1 VQSSDC
7 RLPTVDCRLK
17 IADLKMQSTM
27 KYVLLLTLWVITSF
41 FFSCKQQ
48 KSKDAATAEEI
59 ITAKTLGL
67 AYLEENQL
75 EKAETEFLKLIDF
88 NPDEVLG
95 YANLG
100 IVYLRMGSY
109 QEAEDWLQKAIKMDP
124 KDPDVRLI
132 LAKVYEMS
140 NNADKAM
147 KELEKIIQFSPGH
160 VKSLYQ
166 LTELYASSIDQKS
179 LELRRKYL
187 KELVNNVPGNI
198 VPRLNLVEL
207 LIRSDHTDKALEQME
222 KLQQL
227 FPEFPKESIEY
238 HDKTIVALQVADADK
253 AVVSFMIFHNYLKV
267 TSLYQAGIMDLK
279 GPGGSLIGFP
289 VITFDQQKG
298 VARITDWKTALEAI
312 KFTDITSSA
321 GLDFLK
327 TGHHTH
333 LTACD
338 YDGDG
343 DTDLYLGRFDLQSQ
357 SYKHY
362 LLRNEWGKFEDCSE
376 EAGILHQGME
386 SSAKFADYNNDG
398 FPDLYIVKKGSNILY
413 KNTGE
418 GTFVDVS
425 KKAKV
430 GDISEGNSPLFF
442 DFDHDGDLD
451 LFVTR
456 PVSNLL
462 YRNNSDDTFLEQ
474 AEKSN
479 LSGGSVLSTDAGFGD
494 FDEDGDIDLFVINN
508 DDSNT
513 LYSNQRQGIFKD
525 VTEGSG
531 LKSEEGSS
539 AVTIGDYNND
549 GFLDLF
555 VTSLK
560 AGNCRLFRNQGNG
573 SFEID
578 NTSKE
583 LVQTLQSVRAYDASF
598 LDFDNDG
605 FLDLLV
611 VGASNTEGGDG
622 VFLYHNDGTGK
633 FWVVLNILPEDL
645 TSGRKILTFDYNDDG
660 DTDVAITGMNGSV
673 RLLRNDGGNNN
684 HFVKMKLVGRR
695 TGSAKNNYYG
705 IGAKVE
711 IRSGNL
717 YQSKVVTEPNILFG
731 LGPRER
737 ADVIRI
743 LWTNGVPQNI
753 FFPGTDRD
761 LVEEQV
767 LKGSCPFLYT
777 WNGEEYIFVKDIM
790 WRSALGMP
798 LGIMGEDEET
808 KYASSD
814 ASVDYIKIPAEFLKP
829 KKGKYSIQVTDE
841 LWETIYFDKI
851 QLIVLDFPDSIEVF
865 VDERFTPPASP
876 DYKLYQVNEKQ
887 IPVSATN
894 GDGTDLLPYII
905 EKDDKYMSNFKQGKY
920 QGVTE
925 MTDLILNP
933 GEIDPSKD
941 FVLYLNGWI
950 FPSDASINASIS
962 QSDEIKIVSPY
973 IQAINEKGEWE
984 TVIDNISFPMGKDK
998 TIVVDLSGK
1007 LHASDPRIRIR
1018 TNMEIY
1024 WDHIFFANE
1033 NSSAPVHSDVL
1044 NPISADLHYR
1054 GFSREYR
1061 KGGRY
1066 GPHWFD
1072 YSNVT
1077 TDQKWRDLLGTYTRY
1092 GNVLPLLT
1100 EADDKYIIQNAG
1112 DEITIK
1118 FSAES
1123 LPELQKGWKRNFLIH
1138 SVGWVKDGDLNT
1150 VTGQFVLP
1158 LPFHGMSR
1166 YPYGSEESYPSD
1178 PEYLEY
1184 MKVYNTRKVTTENF
1198 RKAIIETN

>member
-1 VQSSDC
+1 
-7 RLPTVDCRLK
+7 
-17 IADLKMQSTM
+17 M
-27 KYVLLLTLWVITSF
+27 KFKYIIFLAIWVITVF
-41 FFSCKQQ
+41 FYSCVQQ
-48 KSKDAATAEEI
+48 KSKKSATAEEM

-67 AYLEENQL
+67 AYLEDNQL

-132 LAKVYEMS
+132 LAKVYEM
-140 NNADKAM
+140 NNKAE
-147 KELEKIIQFSPGH
+147 KSIEELEKTIQFSPGH
-160 VKSLYQ
+160 VKSLYS
-166 LTELYASSIDQKS
+166 LTELYSSSTDKES
-179 LELRRKYL
+179 LKKRHKYTQ
-187 KELVNNVPGNI
+187 ELVEKAPGNI
-198 VPRLNLVEL
+198 VPRLNLINI
-207 LIRSDHTDKALEQME
+207 LIQEDQTDKALEQIE

-227 FPEFPKESIEY
+227 FPEFPKEAIEY
-238 HDKTIVALQVADADK
+238 YDNTKAALQVADADQ
-253 AVVSFMIFHNYLKV
+253 ASVPFMIFHNYLKV
-267 TSLYQAGIMDLK
+267 TTPYQAGILDLK
-279 GPGGSLIGFP
+279 GPGGSLVGSP
-289 VITFDQQKG
+289 VITFDQQEDRSQAG
-298 VARITDWKTALEAI
+298 DWKSLLEAI

-321 GLDFLK
+321 GLDFLM

-343 DTDLYLGRFDLQSQ
+343 DIDLYAGCFDPQSQ

-362 LLRNEWGKFEDCSE
+362 LLRNEWGVFKDGSE

-386 SSAKFADYNNDG
+386 LSAKFADYNNDG
-398 FPDLYIVKKGSNILY
+398 FLDLYIVKEGSNILY

-418 GTFVDVS
+418 GTFIDVS
-425 KKAKV
+425 DKAKV
-430 GDISEGNSPLFF
+430 GDISEGSSSLFF

-456 PVSNLL
+456 PNSNLL
-462 YRNNSDDTFLEQ
+462 YRNNSDDTFIEH

-479 LSGGSVLSTDAGFGD
+479 LSGGSVLSIDAGFGD

-508 DDSNT
+508 NNSNT

-539 AVTIGDYNND
+539 AVTVGDYNND

-573 SFEID
+573 SFEVD
-578 NTSKE
+578 HTSKE
-583 LVQTLQSVRAYDASF
+583 LVQTLKSVRAYDASF

-611 VGASNTEGGDG
+611 VGESNTEGGNG

-645 TSGRKILTFDYNDDG
+645 TSGRDILTFDYNDDG
-660 DTDVAITGMNGSV
+660 DTDVAITGMNGGV

-684 HFVKMKLVGRR
+684 HFVKMKLIGRR
-695 TGSAKNNYYG
+695 VGSAKNNYYG

-711 IRSGNL
+711 IRSGDL
-717 YQSKVVTEPNILFG
+717 YQSKVVTEPNIHFG
-731 LGPRER
+731 LGPRAK

-761 LVEEQV
+761 LVEEQM

-777 WNGEEYIFVKDIM
+777 WNGEKYEFVKDIM

-798 LGIMGEDEET
+798 LGIMGEQEAT
-808 KYASSD
+808 KYACSD
-814 ASVDYIKIPAEFLKP
+814 ASVDYIKIPGEFLKL

-851 QLIVLDFPDSIEVF
+851 ELIVLDHPDSIDLF
-865 VDERFTPPASP
+865 VDERFTPPGNP
-876 DYKLYQVNEKQ
+876 GYKVYQVREKH
-887 IPVSATN
+887 IPVSAIN
-894 GDGTDLLPYII
+894 KNDANLLPFIA
-905 EKDDKYMSNFKQGKY
+905 EKDDKYVSHFKQGKY

-925 MTDLILNP
+925 MTDLILNL
-933 GEIDPSKD
+933 GEIDLSED
-941 FVLYLNGWI
+941 IYLYLNGWI

-962 QSDEIKIVSPY
+962 QSDEVKIISPY
-973 IQAINEKGEWE
+973 IQAINKKGEWE
-984 TVIDNISFPMGKDK
+984 TIIDNISFPMGKDK
-998 TIVVDLSGK
+998 TIVVELSGK
-1007 LHASDPRIRIR
+1007 IPASDSRIRIC

-1024 WDHIFFANE
+1024 WDHIFYTNY
-1033 NSSAPVHSDVL
+1033 SPSAPIRSSKL
-1044 NPISADLHYR
+1044 NPCSADLHYR

-1072 YSNVT
+1072 YNDVN
-1077 TDQKWRDLLGTYTRY
+1077 TDQKWRDLLGNYTRY
-1092 GNVLPLLT
+1092 GDVLPLLT
-1100 EADDKYIIQNAG
+1100 KADDKYIIQNAG

-1118 FSAES
+1118 FSAEN
-1123 LPELQKGWKRNFLIH
+1123 LPELPKGWKRDFLIH

-1150 VTGQFVLP
+1150 ATGNTVLP

-1178 PEYLEY
+1178 PECLEY
-1184 MKVYNTRKVTTENF
+1184 MKTYNTRKVTTENF
-1198 RKAIIETN
+1198 RKAIIEID

>member
-1 VQSSDC
+1 
-7 RLPTVDCRLK
+7 
-17 IADLKMQSTM
+17 M
-27 KYVLLLTLWVITSF
+27 KFKNVLFWIMLVSV
-41 FFSCKQQ
+41 FFSHGCNLQ
-48 KSKDAATAEEI
+48 KSKDPATAEEM

-67 AYLEENQL
+67 AYLEDNQL
-75 EKAETEFLKLIDF
+75 ENAEIEFLKLIDF
-88 NPDEVLG
+88 APDEALG

-100 IVYLRMGSY
+100 LVYLRMGKY
-109 QEAEDWLQKAIKMDP
+109 QEAADWVKKAIEMDP

-132 LAKVYEMS
+132 LAKVYEMD
-140 NNADKAM
+140 NKAE
-147 KELEKIIQFSPGH
+147 KSIEELEKTIQFSPGH
-160 VKSLYQ
+160 VKSLYS
-166 LTELYASSIDQKS
+166 LAELYASSTDK
-179 LELRRKYL
+179 EYL
-187 KELVNNVPGNI
+187 KKRHKYTQELVEKAPGNI
-198 VPRLNLVEL
+198 VPRLNLINI
-207 LIRSDHTDKALEQME
+207 LIQEDQTDKALEQIE

-227 FPEFPKESIEY
+227 FPEFPKEAIEY
-238 HDKTIVALQVADADK
+238 HDKTIAALQVAETDK
-253 AVVSFMIFHNYLKV
+253 AAVSFMIFHNYLKV
-267 TSLYQAGIMDLK
+267 TSPYQAGILDLK
-279 GPGGSLIGFP
+279 GPGGSLIGAP
-289 VITFDQQKG
+289 VITFDQQQG
-298 VARITDWKTALEAI
+298 VSQISDWETLLEAI
-312 KFTDITSSA
+312 NFTDITESA

-327 TGHHTH
+327 TGNHTH

-338 YDGDG
+338 FDGDG
-343 DTDLYLGRFDLQSQ
+343 DTDLYSGHFDPLSQ
-357 SYKHY
+357 AYKHY
-362 LLRNEWGKFEDCSE
+362 LLRNDWGRFEDCSE

-386 SSAKFADYNNDG
+386 LSAKFADYNNDG
-398 FPDLYIVKKGSNILY
+398 FLDLYIVKEGSNILY

-425 KKAKV
+425 DKAKV
-430 GDISEGNSPLFF
+430 GDNSEGSSSLFF

-479 LSGGSVLSTDAGFGD
+479 LSGGSVLSTDAGFAD

-508 DDSNT
+508 NNSNT

-525 VTEGSG
+525 VTEESG

-549 GFLDLF
+549 GFSDLF

-560 AGNCRLFRNQGNG
+560 EGNCRLFRNQGNG

-578 NTSKE
+578 NGSEE

-611 VGASNTEGGDG
+611 VGVSNTEGENG

-633 FWVVLNILPEDL
+633 LWIVSGILPEDL
-645 TSGRKILTFDYNDDG
+645 TSGREILTFDYNDDG
-660 DTDVAITGMNGSV
+660 DTDVAITGMNGGV

-684 HFVKMKLVGRR
+684 HFVKMKLIGLR
-695 TGSAKNNYYG
+695 TGSGKNNYYG

-717 YQSKVVTEPNILFG
+717 YQSKVVTEPNIHFG
-731 LGPRER
+731 LGPRAK

-743 LWTNGVPQNI
+743 LWTNGVPQNM
-753 FFPGTDRD
+753 FFPGTDRN
-761 LVEEQV
+761 LVEEQM

-777 WNGEEYIFVKDIM
+777 WNGEEYLFVKDIM

-798 LGIMGEDEET
+798 LGIMGEQEAT
-808 KYASSD
+808 KYACSD
-814 ASVDYIKIPAEFLKP
+814 ASVDYIKIPGEFLKL
-829 KKGKYSIQVTDE
+829 KNGKYSIQVTDE

-851 QLIVLDFPDSIEVF
+851 QLITLDFPDSIEIF
-865 VDERFTPPASP
+865 VDERFTPPDNSG
-876 DYKLYQVNEKQ
+876 YKIFQVREKLL
-887 IPVSATN
+887 PVSAINKNGTN
-894 GDGTDLLPYII
+894 LLPFIA
-905 EKDDKYMSNFKQGKY
+905 EKDDKYVSNFKKGKY

-925 MTDLILNP
+925 KTELILNLD
-933 GEIDPSKD
+933 EIDPSENIYL
-941 FVLYLNGWI
+941 FLNGWI

-962 QSDEIKIVSPY
+962 QSDEIKIISPY
-973 IQAINEKGEWE
+973 IQVINEKGEWE
-984 TVIDNISFPMGKDK
+984 TIIDNISFPMGKDK
-998 TIVVDLSGK
+998 TIVVDLSGRIN
-1007 LHASDPRIRIR
+1007 ASDPRIRIC

-1024 WDHIFFANE
+1024 WDHIFYT
-1033 NSSAPVHSDVL
+1033 NSSPSAPIRSSIL
-1044 NPISADLHYR
+1044 NPCSADLHYR

-1072 YSNVT
+1072 YKDVN
-1077 TDQKWRDLLGTYTRY
+1077 TDQKWRDLLGNYTRY
-1092 GNVLPLLT
+1092 GDVLPLLT
-1100 EADDKYIIQNAG
+1100 EADNKYIIQNAG
-1112 DEITIK
+1112 DETTIE
-1118 FSAES
+1118 FSAKN
-1123 LPELQKGWKRNFLIH
+1123 LPELPKGWKRDFLIH

-1150 VTGQFVLP
+1150 AAGQTVGP

-1166 YPYGSEESYPSD
+1166 YPYGPEESYPSD

-1184 MKVYNTRKVTTENF
+1184 MKEYNTRKVTTKNLL
-1198 RKAIIETN
+1198 KAISKID

>member
-1 VQSSDC
+1 
-7 RLPTVDCRLK
+7 
-17 IADLKMQSTM
+17 M
-27 KYVLLLTLWVITSF
+27 KFKHVLLLTLLVITSF

-48 KSKDAATAEEI
+48 KSQDPATAEEM

-88 NPDEVLG
+88 DPDEVLG

-100 IVYLRMGSY
+100 LVYLRMGKY
-109 QEAEDWLQKAIKMDP
+109 QEAGDWVKKAIKMDP
-124 KDPDVRLI
+124 EDPDIRLI
-132 LAKVYEMS
+132 LAKVYEM
-140 NNADKAM
+140 NNEAEKSIG
-147 KELEKIIQFSPGH
+147 ELEKAIQFSPGH
-160 VKSLYQ
+160 IKSLYS
-166 LTELYASSIDQKS
+166 LTELYASSKDEES
-179 LELRRKYL
+179 LKKRHKYAI
-187 KELVNNVPGNI
+187 ELVEKAPGNI
-198 VPRLNLVEL
+198 VPRLNLINI
-207 LIRSDHTDKALEQME
+207 LIQEGNTDMALEQIE
-222 KLQQL
+222 KLQQI
-227 FPEFPKESIEY
+227 FPEFPKEAIEY
-238 HDKTIVALQVADADK
+238 YDKTIATLQVAETDK
-253 AVVSFMIFHNYLKV
+253 AAVSFMIFHNYLKV
-267 TSLYQAGIMDLK
+267 TSPYQAGILDLK
-279 GPGGSLIGFP
+279 GPGGSLIGVP
-289 VITFDQQKG
+289 VVTFDQQQG
-298 VARITDWKTALEAI
+298 VSQISDWKTVLEAI
-312 KFTDITSSA
+312 NFTDITSSA
-321 GLDFLK
+321 GLDFLL
-327 TGHHTH
+327 TGNHTQ
-333 LTACD
+333 LAACD
-338 YDGDG
+338 FDGDG
-343 DTDLYLGRFDLQSQ
+343 DIDLYASHFDPQSQ
-357 SYKHY
+357 SYQHY
-362 LLRNEWGKFEDCSE
+362 LLRNEWGRFTDCSE

-386 SSAKFADYNNDG
+386 LSAKFADYNNDG
-398 FPDLYIVKKGSNILY
+398 FLDLYIVKEGSNILY

-425 KKAKV
+425 DKAKV
-430 GDISEGNSPLFF
+430 GDTSEGSSSLFF

-462 YRNNSDDTFLEQ
+462 YRNNSDNTFLEQ

-508 DDSNT
+508 ESSNT

-525 VTEGSG
+525 ITEGSG

-578 NTSKE
+578 NRSEE
-583 LVQTLQSVRAYDASF
+583 LVQTLQGVRAYDASF

-611 VGASNTEGGDG
+611 VGASNTEGDKG

-645 TSGRKILTFDYNDDG
+645 TSGREILSFDYNDDG

-684 HFVKMKLVGRR
+684 HFVKMKLIGLR
-695 TGSAKNNYYG
+695 TGSGKNNYYG

-717 YQSKVVTEPNILFG
+717 YQSKVVTGPNIHFG
-731 LGPRER
+731 LGPREK

-743 LWTNGVPQNI
+743 LWTNGVPQNM

-761 LVEEQV
+761 LVEEQM

-777 WNGEEYIFVKDIM
+777 WNGEEYLFVKDIM

-798 LGIMGEDEET
+798 LGIMGEEEAT

-814 ASVDYIKIPAEFLKP
+814 ASVDYIKIPGEFLKP
-829 KKGKYSIQVTDE
+829 KKGKYSIQITDE
-841 LWETIYFDKI
+841 LWETVYFDKI
-851 QLIVLDFPDSIEVF
+851 QLIALDFPDSIDLF
-865 VDERFTPPASP
+865 VDERFTPPGNSG
-876 DYKLYQVNEKQ
+876 YKIYQVREKH
-887 IPVSATN
+887 IPVSAINKNGTN
-894 GDGTDLLPYII
+894 LLPFIAK
-905 EKDDKYMSNFKQGKY
+905 KDDKYVSNFKQGKY

-925 MTDLILNP
+925 KTDLILNL
-933 GEIDPSKD
+933 GEIDPAED
-941 FVLYLNGWI
+941 ICLFLNGWI

-962 QSDEIKIVSPY
+962 QSDEIKIISPY
-973 IQAINEKGEWE
+973 IQVINKEGEWE
-984 TVIDNISFPMGKDK
+984 TIIDNISFPMGKDK
-998 TIVVDLSGK
+998 TIVVELTGK
-1007 LHASDPRIRIR
+1007 IPASDPRIRIR

-1024 WDHIFFANE
+1024 WDHIFYTNDS
-1033 NSSAPVHSDVL
+1033 SSAPIRSSKI
-1044 NPISADLHYR
+1044 NPCSADLHYR
-1054 GFSREYR
+1054 GFSRTYR

-1072 YSNVT
+1072 YKNVT
-1077 TDQKWRDLLGTYTRY
+1077 TDPKWRDLLGNYTRY
-1092 GNVLPLLT
+1092 GDVLPLLT
-1100 EADDKYIIQNAG
+1100 TADDKYIIKNAG
-1112 DEITIK
+1112 DETTIEFNAK
-1118 FSAES
+1118 N
-1123 LPELQKGWKRNFLIH
+1123 LPELPKGWKRDFLIH

-1150 VTGQFVLP
+1150 ATGKTVFP

-1166 YPYGSEESYPSD
+1166 YPY
-1178 PEYLEY
+1178 
-1184 MKVYNTRKVTTENF
+1184 
-1198 RKAIIETN
+1198 

>member
-1 VQSSDC
+1 
-7 RLPTVDCRLK
+7 
-17 IADLKMQSTM
+17 M
-27 KYVLLLTLWVITSF
+27 KFKYIIFLAIWVITVF
-41 FFSCKQQ
+41 LYSCNQQ
-48 KSKDAATAEEI
+48 KRKDPATAEEM

-67 AYLEENQL
+67 AYLEDNQL
-75 EKAETEFLKLIDF
+75 ENAETEFLKLIEFD
-88 NPDEVLG
+88 PDEALG

-100 IVYLRMGSY
+100 LVYLRMGKY
-109 QEAEDWLQKAIKMDP
+109 QEAGDWVKKAIEMNQ
-124 KDPDVRLI
+124 KDPDIRLI
-132 LAKVYEMS
+132 LAKVYEM
-140 NNADKAM
+140 NNKAE
-147 KELEKIIQFSPGH
+147 KSIEELEKTIQFSPGH
-160 VKSLYQ
+160 VKSLYS
-166 LTELYASSIDQKS
+166 LTELYSSSTDKGS
-179 LELRRKYL
+179 LKKRHKYTQ
-187 KELVNNVPGNI
+187 ELVEKTPGNI
-198 VPRLNLVEL
+198 VPRLNLINI
-207 LIRSDHTDKALEQME
+207 LIQEDNADKALEQIE

-227 FPEFPKESIEY
+227 FPEFPKEAIEY
-238 HDKTIVALQVADADK
+238 YDKTIAALQVADSGK
-253 AVVSFMIFHNYLKV
+253 AAVSFMIFHNYLKV
-267 TSLYQAGIMDLK
+267 TSPYQVGILDLK
-279 GPGGSLIGFP
+279 GPGGSLIGLP
-289 VITFDQQKG
+289 VITFDQQQG
-298 VARITDWKTALEAI
+298 VSQISDWKTLLEAI
-312 KFTDITSSA
+312 NFTDITESA
-321 GLDFLK
+321 GLDFQK

-338 YDGDG
+338 FDGDG
-343 DTDLYLGRFDLQSQ
+343 DTDLYLGHFDPQSQ

-362 LLRNEWGKFEDCSE
+362 LLRNEWGRFKDCSE
-376 EAGILHQGME
+376 EVGIMHQGME
-386 SSAKFADYNNDG
+386 LSAKFADYNNDG
-398 FPDLYIVKKGSNILY
+398 FLDLYIVKEGSNILY

-425 KKAKV
+425 DKAKI
-430 GDISEGNSPLFF
+430 GDISEGSSSLFF

-494 FDEDGDIDLFVINN
+494 FDDDGDIDLFVVNP
-508 DDSNT
+508 DASNK

-525 VTEGSG
+525 VTEESG

-578 NTSKE
+578 NTSEE
-583 LVQTLQSVRAYDASF
+583 LIRTLQNVKAHDASF

-611 VGASNTEGGDG
+611 VGASNTEGENG

-633 FWVVLNILPEDL
+633 FWVTLNILPEDL

-660 DTDVAITGMNGSV
+660 DTDVAITGMNGGV

-684 HFVKMKLVGRR
+684 HFVKMKLIGLR
-695 TGSAKNNYYG
+695 TGSGKNNYYG

-711 IRSGNL
+711 IRAGNL
-717 YQSKVVTEPNILFG
+717 YQSKVVTEPNIHFG
-731 LGPRER
+731 LGPRAK

-743 LWTNGVPQNI
+743 LWTNGVPQNM
-753 FFPGTDRD
+753 FFPETDRD
-761 LVEEQV
+761 LVEEQM

-777 WNGEEYIFVKDIM
+777 WNGEEYLFVKDIM

-798 LGIMGEDEET
+798 LGIMGEQEAA
-808 KYASSD
+808 KYACSD
-814 ASVDYIKIPAEFLKP
+814 ASVDYIKIPGEFLKP

-851 QLIVLDFPDSIEVF
+851 QLIVLDHPDSIDLF
-865 VDERFTPPASP
+865 IDERFTPPGNP
-876 DYKLYQVNEKQ
+876 GYKVYQVREKRL
-887 IPVSATN
+887 PVSAINKNGTN
-894 GDGTDLLPYII
+894 LLPYIA
-905 EKDDKYMSNFKQGKY
+905 EKDDKYVSDFKPGKY

-925 MTDLILNP
+925 KTDLILNL
-933 GEIDPSKD
+933 GEIDPSED
-941 FVLYLNGWI
+941 ICLFLNGWI

-962 QSDEIKIVSPY
+962 QSDEIKIISPY
-973 IQAINEKGEWE
+973 IQVINKKGEWE
-984 TVIDNISFPMGKDK
+984 TIIDNLSFPMGKDK
-998 TIVVDLSGK
+998 TIVVDLTGK
-1007 LHASDPRIRIR
+1007 IPTTDSRIRIR

-1024 WDHIFFANE
+1024 WDHIFYTND
-1033 NSSAPVHSDVL
+1033 SPSAPIRTSKL
-1044 NPISADLHYR
+1044 NPCSADLHYR

-1072 YSNVT
+1072 YNNVS
-1077 TDQKWRDLLGTYTRY
+1077 TDQKWRDLLGNYTRY
-1092 GNVLPLLT
+1092 GDVLPLLT
-1100 EADDKYIIQNAG
+1100 KADDKYIIKNAG
-1112 DEITIK
+1112 DETTIE
-1118 FSAES
+1118 FSAEN
-1123 LPELQKGWKRNFLIH
+1123 LPELPKGWKRDFLIH

-1150 VTGQFVLP
+1150 ATGKTVLP
-1158 LPFHGMSR
+1158 LPFHSMSR
-1166 YPYGSEESYPSD
+1166 YPYGPEESYPSD

-1184 MKVYNTRKVTTENF
+1184 MKVYNTRKVTTENLQ
-1198 RKAIIETN
+1198 KAISKID

>member
-1 VQSSDC
+1 
-7 RLPTVDCRLK
+7 
-17 IADLKMQSTM
+17 M
-27 KYVLLLTLWVITSF
+27 KFKHVLLLTLLVITSF
-41 FFSCKQQ
+41 FFSCNQQ
-48 KSKDAATAEEI
+48 KSKKPATAEEMT
-59 ITAKTLGL
+59 TAKTLGL

-75 EKAETEFLKLIDF
+75 EKAEAEFLKLIDF
-88 NPDEVLG
+88 DPDEVLG

-100 IVYLRMGSY
+100 LVYLRMGKY
-109 QEAEDWLQKAIKMDP
+109 QEAGEWLKKAIAMDP
-124 KDPDVRLI
+124 KDPDIRLI
-132 LAKVYEMS
+132 LAKVYEM
-140 NNADKAM
+140 NNKAE
-147 KELEKIIQFSPGH
+147 KSIEELEKAIRFSPGH
-160 VKSLYQ
+160 VKSLYS
-166 LTELYASSIDQKS
+166 LAELYASSTDKES
-179 LELRRKYL
+179 LKKRFGYTE
-187 KELVNNVPGNI
+187 ELVKKAPGNI
-198 VPRLNLVEL
+198 VPRLNLINI
-207 LIRSDHTDKALEQME
+207 LIRESHTDKALEQIE
-222 KLQQL
+222 KLHQL
-227 FPEFPKESIEY
+227 FPEFPKEAIEY
-238 HDKTIVALQVADADK
+238 YDKTIAALQVTDADK
-253 AVVSFMIFHNYLKV
+253 ATVSFMIFHNYLKV
-267 TSLYQAGIMDLK
+267 TSPYQAGILDLK
-279 GPGGSLIGFP
+279 GPGGSLVGSP
-289 VITFDQQKG
+289 VIIFDQQQG
-298 VARITDWKTALEAI
+298 ISQAGDWKTRLEAI

-321 GLDFLK
+321 GLDFLM

-343 DTDLYLGRFDLQSQ
+343 DIDLYASHFDPQSQ

-362 LLRNEWGKFEDCSE
+362 LLINEWGVFKDGSE

-386 SSAKFADYNNDG
+386 SSAKFGDYNNDG
-398 FPDLYIVKKGSNILY
+398 FPDLYIVKEGSNILY

-425 KKAKV
+425 DKAKV
-430 GDISEGNSPLFF
+430 GDRSEGNSSLFF

-451 LFVTR
+451 LFVAR
-456 PVSNLL
+456 SGSNLL
-462 YRNNSDDTFLEQ
+462 YRNNSDDTFLEH

-479 LSGGSVLSTDAGFGD
+479 LSGGSVISIDAGFGD
-494 FDEDGDIDLFVINN
+494 FDEDGDIDLFVVNN
-508 DDSNT
+508 DGSNT

-525 VTEGSG
+525 VTEESG

-539 AVTIGDYNND
+539 AVTVGDYNND

-573 SFEID
+573 SFEVD
-578 NTSKE
+578 HTSEE
-583 LVQTLQSVRAYDASF
+583 LVRTLQSVRAYDASF

-611 VGASNTEGGDG
+611 VGESNTEGGNG

-645 TSGRKILTFDYNDDG
+645 TSGKKILTFDYNDDG

-684 HFVKMKLVGRR
+684 HFVKMKLIGLR

-731 LGPRER
+731 LGPRAK

-753 FFPGTDRD
+753 FFPETDQD

-777 WNGEEYIFVKDIM
+777 WNGEEYIFAKDIM

-798 LGIMGEDEET
+798 LGIMGEAT
-808 KYASSD
+808 AYASPD
-814 ASVDYIKIPAEFLKP
+814 ASVDYIKIPGELLKL
-829 KKGKYSIQVTDE
+829 KNNRYSIQITCE
-841 LWETIYFDKI
+841 LWETIFLDKI
-851 QLIVLDFPDSIEVF
+851 EIIVLDHPDSIDLY
-865 VDERFTPPASP
+865 VDERFTPPGNSG
-876 DYKLYQVNEKQ
+876 YKVYQVREKH
-887 IPVSATN
+887 IPVSAINKNGTN
-894 GDGTDLLPYII
+894 LLPFIA
-905 EKDDKYMSNFKQGKY
+905 EKDDKYVSNFKPGKY

-925 MTDLILNP
+925 MTDLILNL
-933 GEIDPSKD
+933 GEIDPSED
-941 FVLYLNGWI
+941 IYLYLNGWI

-962 QSDEIKIVSPY
+962 QSGEIKIISPY
-973 IQAINEKGEWE
+973 IQVINKKGEWE
-984 TVIDNISFPMGKDK
+984 TIIDNLSFPMGKDK
-998 TIVVDLSGK
+998 TIVVELSGK
-1007 LHASDPRIRIR
+1007 IPASDSRIRIR

-1024 WDHIFFANE
+1024 WDHIFYTND
-1033 NSSAPVHSDVL
+1033 NSDAPIQSHTL
-1044 NPISADLHYR
+1044 NPVSADLHYR
-1054 GFSREYR
+1054 GFSRTYR

-1072 YSNVT
+1072 YNNVT
-1077 TDQKWRDLLGTYTRY
+1077 TDQKWRDLLGNYTRY
-1092 GNVLPLLT
+1092 GDVLPLLT
-1100 EADDKYIIQNAG
+1100 EADNKYIIKNAG
-1112 DEITIK
+1112 DETTIE
-1118 FSAES
+1118 FSAEE
-1123 LPELQKGWKRNFLIH
+1123 LPELPEGWERDFLIH

-1150 VTGQFVLP
+1150 ATGKTVLP

-1166 YPYGSEESYPSD
+1166 YPYGSEESCPSD

-1184 MKVYNTRKVTTENF
+1184 IKVYNTRKVTNENF
-1198 RKAIIETN
+1198 RKAIIEINREITKQE